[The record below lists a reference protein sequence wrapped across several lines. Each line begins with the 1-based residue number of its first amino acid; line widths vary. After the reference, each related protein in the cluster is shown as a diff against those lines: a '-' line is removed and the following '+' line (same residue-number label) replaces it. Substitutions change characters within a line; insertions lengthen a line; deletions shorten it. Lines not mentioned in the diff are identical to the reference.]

1 MKTLLDKV
9 SIHAVLLFLFLLVL
23 SALIGGGNLQMF
35 SYSALFVFTVLC
47 IAACLHWTGY
57 VLTVFIAACV
67 SLELGYRLYF
77 NERVSLVVLKS
88 IADTNSHEAATLI
101 LDVAPLFLIASV
113 PFFIILYLYRRIKGK
128 VHVNAILLMLM
139 ASVLLSAYAIIKEPQ
154 RYYRFLPDAIA
165 RPESFGN
172 FYYDKNNLLFGAASV
187 LVSTQATRAQ
197 YREDVERVKSQ
208 YVMDDPAPGRPLVV
222 FVLGETSFS
231 GRYSLY
237 GYDKLTTPTLD
248 ALRYDPS
255 ACVFDK
261 VHSSSPITRDSLAMT
276 LSFHTPENHNPLLE
290 EKSVIELAQDNDYK
304 TYWITAQ
311 KLEGLQETK
320 YGFLATESDVIRFTD
335 WEDSKLPGYLKREL
349 DRMARAK
356 EEKSFVVLHMA
367 GSHRPYENKFD
378 PIDER
383 ALPDADDYDKSIHKT
398 DRVLARVMETLE
410 QQDRPYIM
418 FFTSDHGE
426 IVGRGHGMKYG
437 NGDQYR
443 IPYLMKSSELDDDI
457 CKYVEGL
464 RNDNGYISGLS
475 NRFVL
480 LSLLG
485 YNLDEQFVQ
494 AEVDHDRV
502 LHPDGKVYP
511 WPDIPTEDSRQ

>member
-23 SALIGGGNLQMF
+23 SALIGGGNIKMF

-47 IAACLHWTGY
+47 IAARLHWTGY

-77 NERVSLVVLKS
+77 NERISLVVLKS
-88 IADTNSHEAATLI
+88 IADTNSHEAFTLL
-101 LDVAPLFLIASV
+101 LDVAPLFLIAAV
-113 PFFIILYLYRRIKGK
+113 PFFIILYLYRRIKGQ
-128 VHVNAILLMLM
+128 VHVNAIVLMLL
-139 ASVLLSAYAIIKEPQ
+139 ASVVLSAYAIIKTPQ

-172 FYYDKNNLLFGAASV
+172 FYYDQNNLLFGAASV

-197 YREDVERVKSQ
+197 YREDATRVKSQ
-208 YVMDDPAPGRPLVV
+208 HVMDNPGPGRPLVV
-222 FVLGETSFS
+222 FVIGETSFS

-237 GYDKLTTPTLD
+237 GYGKPTTPKLE
-248 ALRYDPS
+248 ALREDKS
-255 ACVFDK
+255 TCIFDN

-320 YGFLATESDVIRFTD
+320 YGFLATESDVIKFTD
-335 WEDSKLPGYLKREL
+335 WEDNKLPRTLKRQL
-349 DRMARAK
+349 SHMAKRA

-378 PIDER
+378 PVDER
-383 ALPDADDYDKSIHKT
+383 ALPEADDYDRSIHKT
-398 DRVLARVMETLE
+398 DRVLAQVIETLE
-410 QQDRPYIM
+410 GQDRPYLM

-443 IPYLMKSSELDDDI
+443 IPYLMKSSTPDDRI
-457 CKYVEGL
+457 CQYAEGL

-485 YNLDEQFVQ
+485 YDLDEQFVQ
-494 AEVDHDRV
+494 QEVDHDRV

-511 WPDIPTEDSRQ
+511 WPDIPEEK